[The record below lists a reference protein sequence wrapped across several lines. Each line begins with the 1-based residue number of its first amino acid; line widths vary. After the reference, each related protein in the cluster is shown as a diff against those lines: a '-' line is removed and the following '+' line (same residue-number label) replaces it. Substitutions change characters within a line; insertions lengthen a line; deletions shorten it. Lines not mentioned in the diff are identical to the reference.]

1 MPQIKTE
8 TTFYLYFKSKIKN
21 SWNNTWYID
30 RSRFAKKFGN
40 SRFIRGQSANF
51 FSVQGANQFLC
62 TVLSIIQAGIK
73 DGIGKSFMLVNDLF
87 IFNGTAI
94 TIFMSFIAVW
104 IIENSLKFQK
114 SIFHVSQNNS
124 IILRPID
131 IAKQFWIIL
140 TQSTKMH
147 FQIWHQIWYQINYL
161 LRTYSRAAPILWI
174 ENANWLYN
182 IMALCTGYGVSRP
195 GIQN

>member
-1 MPQIKTE
+1 MGKYMLLFNASNRLHICLPQIKTE
-8 TTFYLYFKSKIKN
+8 TIFYLYFKSKIKN

-51 FSVQGANQFLC
+51 FSVQGANQFLG

-73 DGIGKSFMLVNDLF
+73 DGIGKSFMFVNDLF

-104 IIENSLKFQK
+104 IIENSVKQK
-114 SIFHVSQNNS
+114 SIVYVSQNNL
-124 IILRPID
+124 IILRPIG
-131 IAKQFWIIL
+131 IANHFWIIL
-140 TQSTKMH
+140 TQST
-147 FQIWHQIWYQINYL
+147 IWYQINY
-161 LRTYSRAAPILWI
+161 RAALD
-174 ENANWLYN
+174 
-182 IMALCTGYGVSRP
+182 
-195 GIQN
+195 

>member
-8 TTFYLYFKSKIKN
+8 TIPYLYSKSKIKN

-51 FSVQGANQFLC
+51 FSVQRANQFFG
-62 TVLSIIQAGIK
+62 TVLSIVQAGIK
-73 DGIGKSFMLVNDLF
+73 DGIGKSFMFINDLF

-104 IIENSLKFQK
+104 IIENSVKLQ
-114 SIFHVSQNNS
+114 
-124 IILRPID
+124 
-131 IAKQFWIIL
+131 
-140 TQSTKMH
+140 
-147 FQIWHQIWYQINYL
+147 YL
-161 LRTYSRAAPILWI
+161 LVSERLDYSVKHKQCFFKPR
-174 ENANWLYN
+174 NWFGLHWNKYA
-182 IMALCTGYGVSRP
+182 ISSLS
-195 GIQN
+195 GIKWLIGSI